1 HLAAPVVLLDCVD
14 VERATDAR
22 ARGNG
27 CRKADAV
34 EAVVERHAVRLLLVR
49 DDLVGHRRQQ
59 REGQIAVRDRAAE
72 RGLRRPLGIDVDDR
86 RRGLAVWH
94 DHFVGLHGGAIV
106 LDVRSDE
113 ELALL
118 DDPGPLEGWRLSV
131 HPLTFSLSAVGFAAQ
146 TSFTLE
152 EYRGVSLGELAA

>member
-1 HLAAPVVLLDCVD
+1 VSARCVLVYALAP
-14 VERATDAR
+14 EGTTAR
-22 ARGNG
+22 QAN
-27 CRKADAV
+27 D
-34 EAVVERHAVRLLLVR
+34 RLNEYV
-49 DDLVGHRRQQ
+49 
-59 REGQIAVRDRAAE
+59 A
-72 RGLRRPLGIDVDDR
+72 DR

-152 EYRGVSLGELAA
+152 EYRGVSLGELAAAELADPRFWWQRRGVD